1 MKRKALKQL
10 FTPVVHERYFCTLD
24 YIINCLFYAEIIATS
39 FLLPSITFESAL
51 AQTEMSMQKDG
62 NNNNLNNNTITY
74 SYNIYNNN
82 NTQEAPTRLHNSS
95 VSYYDNTTGYLVY
108 PELANNT
115 QQQQELM
122 PAVIMIHEWWGLNE
136 HIKNQADILAKEGYV
151 VLAVDLYR
159 GEVATDFNRAMEL
172 TSSVRN
178 NSASAID
185 NLQSA
190 VNYVKSLEMVDGSK
204 IASLGWCFGGD
215 WSLQLALNSS
225 ENPLAATIV
234 YYGRPVT
241 AETASLSSISWP
253 ILGIFGDQDQAIPVE
268 SVKQFTS
275 ALNASGITNEIYLYE
290 GIGHTFA
297 NPSGDNYAPKETAD
311 AWQKT
316 IGFLRTYL

>member
-1 MKRKALKQL
+1 MLETTA
-10 FTPVVHERYFCTLD
+10 V
-24 YIINCLFYAEIIATS
+24 S
-39 FLLPSITFESAL
+39 FLLPSITFEPAL
-51 AQTEMSMQKDG
+51 AQTEASTQEDE
-62 NNNNLNNNTITY
+62 NNSNNLDNNTIAY
-74 SYNIYNNN
+74 SYNIYSNN
-82 NTQEAPTRLHNSS
+82 NTQEASTRLHNSS
-95 VSYYDNTTGYLVY
+95 VSYYDNNTTGYLVY

-115 QQQQELM
+115 QQQQQEPM
-122 PAVIMIHEWWGLNE
+122 SAVIMIHEWWGLNE

-159 GEVATDFNRAMEL
+159 GEVAADSNRAMEL

-190 VNYVKSLEMVDGSK
+190 VNYVKSLEMVDGSR

-241 AETASLSSISWP
+241 DTASLSSISWP

-275 ALNASGITNEIYLYE
+275 ALNASGVTNEIYLYE
-290 GIGHTFA
+290 GVGHAFA

>member
-1 MKRKALKQL
+1 MLETTA
-10 FTPVVHERYFCTLD
+10 V
-24 YIINCLFYAEIIATS
+24 S
-39 FLLPSITFESAL
+39 FLLPSITFEPAL
-51 AQTEMSMQKDG
+51 AQTEASTQEDE
-62 NNNNLNNNTITY
+62 NNSNNLDNNTIAY
-74 SYNIYNNN
+74 SYSVYSNN
-82 NTQEAPTRLHNSS
+82 NTQQAPTRLHNSS

-115 QQQQELM
+115 QQQQQQEPM

-159 GEVATDFNRAMEL
+159 GEVAADSNRAREL

-190 VNYVKSLEMVDGSK
+190 VNYVKSLEMVDGSR

-241 AETASLSSISWP
+241 DTASLSSISWP

-275 ALNASGITNEIYLYE
+275 ALNASGVTNEIYLYE
-290 GIGHTFA
+290 GVGHAFA

>member
-1 MKRKALKQL
+1 MLETTA
-10 FTPVVHERYFCTLD
+10 V
-24 YIINCLFYAEIIATS
+24 S
-39 FLLPSITFESAL
+39 FLLPSITFEPAL
-51 AQTEMSMQKDG
+51 AQTEASTQEDE
-62 NNNNLNNNTITY
+62 NNSNNLDNNTIAY
-74 SYNIYNNN
+74 SYNIYSNN
-82 NTQEAPTRLHNSS
+82 NTQQAPTRLHNSS

-115 QQQQELM
+115 QQQQQQEPM

-159 GEVATDFNRAMEL
+159 GEVAADSNRAMEL

-190 VNYVKSLEMVDGSK
+190 VNYVKSLEMVDGSR

-241 AETASLSSISWP
+241 DTASLSSISWP

-275 ALNASGITNEIYLYE
+275 ALNASGVTNEIYLYE
-290 GIGHTFA
+290 GVGHAFA

>member
-1 MKRKALKQL
+1 MKSISSALTISL
-10 FTPVVHERYFCTLD
+10 ITFFMLETTAV
-24 YIINCLFYAEIIATS
+24 S
-39 FLLPSITFESAL
+39 FLLPSITFEPAL
-51 AQTEMSMQKDG
+51 AQTEASTQEDE
-62 NNNNLNNNTITY
+62 NNSNNLDNNTIAY
-74 SYNIYNNN
+74 SYNIYSNN
-82 NTQEAPTRLHNSS
+82 NTQQAPTRLHNSS

-115 QQQQELM
+115 QQQQQQQQQQQEPM

-159 GEVATDFNRAMEL
+159 GEVAADSNRAMEL

-190 VNYVKSLEMVDGSK
+190 VNYVKSLEMVDGSR

-241 AETASLSSISWP
+241 DTASLSSISWP

-275 ALNASGITNEIYLYE
+275 ALNASGVTNEIYLYE
-290 GIGHTFA
+290 GVGHAFA

>member
-1 MKRKALKQL
+1 MLETTA
-10 FTPVVHERYFCTLD
+10 V
-24 YIINCLFYAEIIATS
+24 S
-39 FLLPSITFESAL
+39 FLLPSITFKPAL
-51 AQTEMSMQKDG
+51 AQTEASTQEDE
-62 NNNNLNNNTITY
+62 NNSNNLDNNTIAY
-74 SYNIYNNN
+74 SYNIYSN
-82 NTQEAPTRLHNSS
+82 NTQQAPTRLHNSS

-115 QQQQELM
+115 QQQQQPQPHQQEPM

-159 GEVATDFNRAMEL
+159 GEVAADSNRAMEL

-190 VNYVKSLEMVDGSK
+190 VNYVKSLEMVDGSR

-225 ENPLAATIV
+225 ENPLAATII

-241 AETASLSSISWP
+241 DTASLSSISWP
-253 ILGIFGDQDQAIPVE
+253 ILGIFGDQDQAITVE
-268 SVKQFTS
+268 SVKQFAS
-275 ALNASGITNEIYLYE
+275 ALNASGITNDIYLYE
-290 GIGHTFA
+290 GVGHAFA
-297 NPSGDNYAPKETAD
+297 NPSLDNYAPKETAD

>member
-1 MKRKALKQL
+1 MNSISGLMTIPLIIFIVLNMTTASL
-10 FTPVVHERYFCTLD
+10 FL
-24 YIINCLFYAEIIATS
+24 S
-39 FLLPSITFESAL
+39 PSIDFESAL
-51 AQTEMSMQKDG
+51 AQTEISIQEDG
-62 NNNNLNNNTITY
+62 NNKLGDNTITY

-82 NTQEAPTRLHNSS
+82 NTQEASTRLHNSS
-95 VSYYDNTTGYLVY
+95 VIYYDNTTTGYLVY
-108 PELANNT
+108 PELADNT
-115 QQQQELM
+115 QQQEPM

-159 GEVATDFNRAMEL
+159 SEVASNFNRAMEL
-172 TSSVRN
+172 ASSVRN

-190 VNYVKSLEMVDGSK
+190 VNYVKSLEMVDGNR

-225 ENPLAATIV
+225 ENPLAATII

-241 AETASLSSISWP
+241 DTASLSSITWP
-253 ILGIFGDQDQAIPVE
+253 ILGIFGDRDQAIPVE
-268 SVKQFTS
+268 SVKQFAS
-275 ALNASGITNEIYLYE
+275 ALNASGITNDIYLYE
-290 GIGHTFA
+290 GVGHAFA
-297 NPSGDNYAPKETAD
+297 NPSGDNYAPKETID

>member
-1 MKRKALKQL
+1 MNGISAPLTISL
-10 FTPVVHERYFCTLD
+10 
-24 YIINCLFYAEIIATS
+24 
-39 FLLPSITFESAL
+39 ITFFVLGMPVASSLLLSMNFEPAF
-51 AQTEMSMQKDG
+51 AQTDTPIQEDG
-62 NNNNLNNNTITY
+62 KSNNNLSNNTVTY
-74 SYNIYNNN
+74 SYNIYRSNN

-95 VSYYDNTTGYLVY
+95 VSYYDNNTTGYLVY

-115 QQQQELM
+115 QQQELM
-122 PAVIMIHEWWGLNE
+122 PAVIMIHEWFGLNE

-159 GEVATDFNRAMEL
+159 GEVATDSSRAMEL
-172 TSSVRN
+172 SSSVRN
-178 NSASAID
+178 DPASAID

-190 VNYVKSLEMVDGSK
+190 VNYIKSLEIVDGSR

-225 ENPLAATIV
+225 ENPLAATVI

-241 AETASLSSISWP
+241 DTASLSSIDWP

-268 SVKQFTS
+268 SVKQFAS
-275 ALNASGITNEIYLYE
+275 ALNASGITNDIYLYE
-290 GIGHTFA
+290 DVGHAFA

>member
-1 MKRKALKQL
+1 MNGIFVPLTISLITFFLLGMEA
-10 FTPVVHERYFCTLD
+10 
-24 YIINCLFYAEIIATS
+24 AS
-39 FLLPSITFESAL
+39 SSLLPSINFQSAF
-51 AQTEMSMQKDG
+51 AQTDTPMSEDG
-62 NNNNLNNNTITY
+62 SNNNNINNNSIAY
-74 SYNIYNNN
+74 SYNIYKNNN
-82 NTQEAPTRLHNSS
+82 NTQEVPIRLHNSS
-95 VSYYDNTTGYLVY
+95 VNYYDNTTGYLVY

-115 QQQQELM
+115 QQQQQQL
-122 PAVIMIHEWWGLNE
+122 PAVIMIHEWFGLNE
-136 HIKNQADILAKEGYV
+136 HIKNQADILAREGYV
-151 VLAVDLYR
+151 VLAVDLYQ
-159 GEVATDFNRAMEL
+159 GEVATTSDRSREL
-172 TSSVRN
+172 SSSVRN

-190 VNYVKSLEMVDGSK
+190 VSYVESLEMVDGNR

-215 WSLQLALNSS
+215 WSLELALNSS

-241 AETASLSSISWP
+241 DTASLSSISWP
-253 ILGIFGDQDQAIPVE
+253 ILGIFGDQDQAISVE

-290 GIGHTFA
+290 GVGHAFA

-316 IGFLRTYL
+316 MVFLRQYL

>member
-1 MKRKALKQL
+1 MLETTA
-10 FTPVVHERYFCTLD
+10 V
-24 YIINCLFYAEIIATS
+24 S
-39 FLLPSITFESAL
+39 FLLPSITFEPAL
-51 AQTEMSMQKDG
+51 AQIEASTQEDE
-62 NNNNLNNNTITY
+62 NNSNNLDNNTIAY
-74 SYNIYNNN
+74 SYNVYSNN
-82 NTQEAPTRLHNSS
+82 NTQQAPTRLHNSS

-115 QQQQELM
+115 QQQEPM
-122 PAVIMIHEWWGLNE
+122 PAVIMIHEWLGLNE

-159 GEVATDFNRAMEL
+159 GEVAADSNRAMEL

-190 VNYVKSLEMVDGSK
+190 VNYVKSLEMVDGSR

-241 AETASLSSISWP
+241 DTASLSSISWP

-275 ALNASGITNEIYLYE
+275 ALNASGVTNEIYLYE
-290 GIGHTFA
+290 GVGHAFA

>member
-1 MKRKALKQL
+1 MLETTA
-10 FTPVVHERYFCTLD
+10 V
-24 YIINCLFYAEIIATS
+24 S
-39 FLLPSITFESAL
+39 FLLPSITFEPAL
-51 AQTEMSMQKDG
+51 AQTEASTQGDE
-62 NNNNLNNNTITY
+62 NNSNNLDNNTIAY
-74 SYNIYNNN
+74 SYNIYRNN
-82 NTQEAPTRLHNSS
+82 NTQQAPTRLHNSS

-115 QQQQELM
+115 QQQQQQQQQEPM

-159 GEVATDFNRAMEL
+159 GEVAADSNRAMEL

-190 VNYVKSLEMVDGSK
+190 VNYVKSLEMVDGSR

-241 AETASLSSISWP
+241 DTASLSSISWP

-275 ALNASGITNEIYLYE
+275 ALNASGVTNEIYLYE
-290 GIGHTFA
+290 GVGHAFA